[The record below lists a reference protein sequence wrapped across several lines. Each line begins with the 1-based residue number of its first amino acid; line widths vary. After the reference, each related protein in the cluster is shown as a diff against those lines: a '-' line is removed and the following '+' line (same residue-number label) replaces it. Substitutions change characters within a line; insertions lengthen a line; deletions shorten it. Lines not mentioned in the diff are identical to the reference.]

1 MKRKI
6 FPFLLVVLALALS
19 GGPARAA
26 VEGAQEATVA
36 PCDHE
41 RKYVVAEAKVAG
53 DGPFRAKDKET
64 GAVLPAQGDGETVR
78 WLIPSIAAGAKK
90 AYVIEKGAAENA
102 AALKVEDVN
111 GSVSIKGPD
120 REITR
125 FHPVAG
131 TANKKPCFYPLTAHG
146 TNILRGYPLED
157 RAGEAKD
164 HPHHTGVYFAFG
176 EVNGKEYWSKT
187 AIENKS
193 VKKEAGPVYARI
205 RSENHWGQDLVE
217 IQDVLVLNAGPDAL
231 LDFTITLTAANGPV
245 VFGKDLKM
253 AKEGAFSVRVATGL
267 TDNAKKDPGMNLMVD
282 SKGNKGEAAIR
293 ADNAPWVDYVG
304 TVDGKKVGV
313 SVMNHPSSFRYP
325 TDWHVRAY
333 GLFAANPWIRKG
345 ENTLEKGQ
353 SLTLRYRV
361 YVHAGDTAEGKVAA
375 VNAGFA
381 NAKVE

>member
-1 MKRKI
+1 MRSVAVW
-6 FPFLLVVLALALS
+6 FVAF
-19 GGPARAA
+19 AA
-26 VEGAQEATVA
+26 TASASAQEVTVS
-36 PCDHE
+36 PCEHE
-41 RKYVVAEAKVAG
+41 RRYVLAEAKVAG
-53 DGPFRAKDKET
+53 DGPFRAKDRET
-64 GAVLPAQGDGETVR
+64 GAVLPAQGDGSVVR
-78 WLIPSIAAGAKK
+78 WLIPSIPAGAKK
-90 AYVIEKGAAENA
+90 AYAIEKGAAENS
-102 AALKVEDVN
+102 AALKAEDVD
-111 GSVSIKGPD
+111 GAVSIKGAD

-125 FHPVAG
+125 YLPVAG

-146 TNILRGYPLED
+146 VNVLRGYPLED
-157 RAGEAKD
+157 RQGEAKD

-205 RSENHWGQDLVE
+205 RSQNHWGQDLVE
-217 IQDVLVLNAGPDAL
+217 DQDVLVLNAGADSL
-231 LDFTITLTAANGPV
+231 MDFTITLTAANGPV

-267 TDNAKKDPGMNLMVD
+267 TDNAKKDPGMNLMLD
-282 SKGNKGEAAIR
+282 AKGNKGESAIR
-293 ADNAPWVDYVG
+293 ADSAPWVDYAG

-313 SVMNHPSSFRYP
+313 SIMNHPSSFRYP

-345 ENTLEKGQ
+345 ENKLEKGQ

-361 YVHAGDTAEGKVAA
+361 YVHAGDAAEGKVAA
-375 VNAGFA
+375 VHAGFA